1 MAEIHINGS
10 KRTSFGKGASRR
22 DRKAGLVPAVIYG
35 HNAEPQHIA
44 LPSRELANALKASNV
59 LLNVSFDGKSE
70 LVLPKSVSKNPLTG
84 IFEHLDLLVVRKG
97 EKVTVEVPV
106 HTEGQYDK
114 DGILEHVNNAIE
126 VETEATSIPAHLEL
140 DMEGLVAGDSLFASN
155 VKLPDGVTL
164 VSDPKMVVVHLSVR
178 AAAEEVVS
186 TPAAEGAAEGGAETP
201 AATGDAA
208 PAKS

>member
-1 MAEIHINGS
+1 MAEIQINGS

-44 LPSRELANALKASNV
+44 LPSRELATALKASNV
-59 LLNVSFDGKSE
+59 LLKVTFDGKSE

-84 IFEHLDLLVVRKG
+84 IFEHIDLLVVSKG

-114 DGILEHVNNAIE
+114 DGILEHVNNTIE
-126 VETEATSIPAHLEL
+126 VETEATSIPSFLVL
-140 DMEGLVAGDSLFASN
+140 DLTGMPAGTSKTAAD
-155 VKLPDGVTL
+155 VKLPSGTSL
-164 VSDPKMVVVHLSVR
+164 VSDPELVVVHLSER
-178 AAAEEVVS
+178 SKSSDDAAAA
-186 TPAAEGAAEGGAETP
+186 PAAEAATP
-201 AATGDAA
+201 AATN
-208 PAKS
+208 

>member
-1 MAEIHINGS
+1 MAEIQINGS

-35 HNAEPQHIA
+35 HNAEPQHIS

-84 IFEHLDLLVVRKG
+84 IFEHIDLLVVRKG

-114 DGILEHVNNAIE
+114 DGILEHVNNTLE
-126 VETEATSIPAHLEL
+126 VEAEATSIPAFLVL
-140 DMEGLVAGDSLFASN
+140 DLTGMPAGSSKTAAD
-155 VKLPDGVTL
+155 VQLPAGTTL
-164 VSDPKMVVVHLSVR
+164 ASDPELVVVHLSER
-178 AAAEEVVS
+178 STSSDSEAAAAPAAAE
-186 TPAAEGAAEGGAETP
+186 
-201 AATGDAA
+201 AA
-208 PAKS
+208 PAAN

>member
-1 MAEIHINGS
+1 MAEIQINGS

-44 LPSRELANALKASNV
+44 LPSRDLATALKASNV
-59 LLNVSFDGKSE
+59 LLKVTFDGKSE

-84 IFEHLDLLVVRKG
+84 IFEHIDLLVVSKG

-114 DGILEHVNNAIE
+114 DGILEHVNNTIE
-126 VETEATSIPAHLEL
+126 VETEATSIPSFLIL
-140 DMEGLVAGDSLFASN
+140 DLTGMPAGTSKTAAD
-155 VKLPDGVTL
+155 VKLPVGTSL
-164 VSDPKMVVVHLSVR
+164 VSDPELVVVHLSER
-178 AAAEEVVS
+178 SKSSDDAAA
-186 TPAAEGAAEGGAETP
+186 TPAADAAAP
-201 AATGDAA
+201 AATN
-208 PAKS
+208 